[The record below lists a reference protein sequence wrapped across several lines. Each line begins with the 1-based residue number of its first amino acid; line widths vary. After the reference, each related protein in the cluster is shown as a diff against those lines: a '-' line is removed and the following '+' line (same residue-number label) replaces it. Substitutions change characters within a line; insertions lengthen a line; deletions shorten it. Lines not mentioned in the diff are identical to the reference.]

1 MTQGEFDRVLLW
13 VILSL
18 LAFGVVMGYSASAV
32 ISQEKYGASTSLAA
46 RQVLYIVAGLIA
58 MAVCMR
64 VNYRI
69 YASRAFVAGALT
81 VCLAGLVLVFLFPET
96 NGARRWIKLGSSS
109 IQPSEFAKIA
119 LVIFAA
125 RYLTERQDVLN
136 KFWKGL
142 APVCG
147 VVGVFMALIL
157 IEPDLGTSAC
167 IALTVGVMLYVAGLS
182 VRYLIGSAL
191 LALPAFYALI
201 LRVPWRRD
209 RLLAFLDPFNDPYGI
224 GYQVRQSLL
233 ALGSGGWSGAGL
245 AQGKG
250 KLFFLPEP
258 HTDFIY
264 AVIGEELGML
274 GCVVVV
280 TLFLLLYW
288 RGIKGA
294 LRAPDTFGRY
304 LGIGLVA
311 MVSLQAFIN
320 LSVVLSLMP
329 TKGIPLPLVSMGG
342 SSVTATLMGLGI
354 LLNVSRRDQH
364 PAASVSER
372 AIVGQL
378 RVTNYGLRNMRT

>member
-32 ISQEKYGASTSLAA
+32 ISQEKYGASTSLVA

>member
-1 MTQGEFDRVLLW
+1 MTPGEFDRVLLW
-13 VILSL
+13 IILSL

-32 ISQEKYGASTSLAA
+32 ISQEKYGASTSLVA

-81 VCLAGLVLVFLFPET
+81 VCLVGLVLVFLFPET

-294 LRAPDTFGRY
+294 LRAPDSFGRY

-364 PAASVSER
+364 TAAGVSE
-372 AIVGQL
+372 QYKL
-378 RVTNYGLRNMRT
+378 RITSYEA

>member
-13 VILSL
+13 IILSL

-32 ISQEKYGASTSLAA
+32 ISQEKYGASTSLVA

-81 VCLAGLVLVFLFPET
+81 VCLAGLALVFLFPET

-119 LVIFAA
+119 LVVFAA

-147 VVGVFMALIL
+147 VVGVFVALIL
-157 IEPDLGTSAC
+157 LEPDLGTSAC

-182 VRYLIGSAL
+182 VRYLIGAAL
-191 LALPAFYALI
+191 LVLPAFYALI

-209 RLLAFLDPFNDPYGI
+209 RVLAFLDPFNDPYGI

-245 AQGKG
+245 AQGRG

-274 GCVVVV
+274 GCAVVV

-294 LRAPDTFGRY
+294 LRAPDNFGRY

-354 LLNVSRRDQH
+354 LLNVSRREQ
-364 PAASVSER
+364 R
-372 AIVGQL
+372 AGDAGNREL
-378 RVTNYGLRNMRT
+378 RITSCELPSMRT